1 MSDETRFTEEE
12 RRALEAWQVPGAPV
26 GFAGR
31 VLARE
36 AVVARR
42 ARLVRVTALAAAAL
56 LAMGGAAWWLSRGE
70 PSAGA
75 LTAEVRT
82 SQRLG
87 ERGVAVLEP
96 GAALRWTIARDGAA
110 ALEQS
115 RGAVFYRVEPGGAFT
130 VRVPEG
136 EVRVRGTCFEVEVR
150 DMAAWGP
157 AMGGAAVGAAVAAL
171 VVVTV
176 YEGKVEVAR
185 GGEVRAVGPGE
196 RATLGDGIAVASA
209 SGGRVAERPG
219 APAPKGPS
227 TTRVVAT
234 PDEGVGPP
242 VHRAGQGGEAVA
254 EGGDVATLQ
263 RENAALRT
271 ELAGLRLRIAEA
283 DAVREAHKTY
293 DIGQAELDRM
303 AERCELRWDTIGY
316 RLGEPPRVPREEADA
331 FELSEAQ
338 LTALD
343 ERLAAE
349 NARLIEAI
357 RQAYV
362 EVTGDDPAAIQAV
375 APEALFT
382 EVQDKTPI
390 EERRRIFRLLA
401 EERASGV
408 EPDVSPP
415 RLANLSPAERMFR
428 VITTSGDR
436 LEAAMGEVVGPE
448 VARQMRDAHRGFGNR
463 HRSSFG
469 CPEEGR

>member
-26 GFAGR
+26 GFAER

-36 AVVARR
+36 AVVAHR
-42 ARLVRVTALAAAAL
+42 ARRLRVTALAAAAL
-56 LAMGGAAWWLSRGE
+56 LAIGGAAWWLSRGE

-75 LTAEVRT
+75 LTAEART

-115 RGAVFYRVEPGGAFT
+115 RGAVFYRVEPGGVFT

-157 AMGGAAVGAAVAAL
+157 AMGGAAVGAALSAL

-176 YEGKVEVAR
+176 YEGRVEVAR
-185 GGEVRAVGPGE
+185 GGEVRAVEPGE
-196 RATLGDGIAVASA
+196 RATLGDGIAVAPA
-209 SGGRVAERPG
+209 RGGRVAERAG
-219 APAPKGPS
+219 APTTKGPS
-227 TTRVVAT
+227 AARAVAT
-234 PDEGVGPP
+234 PDEGTGPP
-242 VHRAGQGGEAVA
+242 AQRAGRGGEVVD
-254 EGGDVATLQ
+254 EGGEVATLQ

-271 ELAGLRLRIAEA
+271 ELAGLRLRVAEA

-338 LTALD
+338 LSALD

-390 EERRRIFRLLA
+390 EERRRIFSLLA
-401 EERASGV
+401 KERASGV
-408 EPDVSPP
+408 EPDVSPA
-415 RLANLSPAERMFR
+415 RLADLSPAERMFR
-428 VITTSGDR
+428 VITTSGNR

-448 VARQMRDAHRGFGNR
+448 VARQMRDAHRGYGNR